1 MLSVFCYIALISICY
16 ITLLNLLKNKF
27 TTCFSGEK
35 VLKTPVLLKTAIQ
48 FRKRN
53 GVHDF
58 TYTTSLGCKNR
69 YIITKEF
76 YNKQRN
82 QTVIFVSLKR
92 FPQPAKMLHMSLQ
105 CEFFL
110 KASLQYLAKRNILL
124 LTIDSRLQ
132 RQAVIVCTSVEP
144 RFYDIPMEQ

>member
-1 MLSVFCYIALISICY
+1 MIFIITRHGSWWRLFNNIGLKGFLKLNDVWGMLSVFCYIALISICY

-58 TYTTSLGCKNR
+58 TYTTSLRCKNR

-92 FPQPAKMLHMSLQ
+92 FPQPAKMLHMSSYV
-105 CEFFL
+105 FTMWIFL
-110 KASLQYLAKRNILL
+110 KS
-124 LTIDSRLQ
+124 TPVVFS
-132 RQAVIVCTSVEP
+132 
-144 RFYDIPMEQ
+144 